1 MIPGNENITASIY
14 MQTVIVKHYNFEKIL
29 ESGLVETFQEVQ
41 VEQFDRI
48 KMQIKNIYIQINS
61 EHSVQNSYLLN
72 LNFVISLQRTVIFW
86 NTAAES

>member
-14 MQTVIVKHYNFEKIL
+14 MQTVIVKYYNFEKIL